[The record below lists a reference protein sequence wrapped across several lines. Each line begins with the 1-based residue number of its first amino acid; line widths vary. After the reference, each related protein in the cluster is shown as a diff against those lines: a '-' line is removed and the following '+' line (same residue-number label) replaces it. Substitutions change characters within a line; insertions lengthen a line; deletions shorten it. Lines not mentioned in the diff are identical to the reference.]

1 MGESGSGKSTLAL
14 TILRLLPPAAKI
26 VSGEI
31 LFEGE
36 NLLAMSDAEMRR
48 VRGKRIAMILQDPMA
63 SLNPLFTIGDQ
74 VSEPLRVHEGVG
86 RRSAWSRATDLLKA
100 VRIPAPEARVREYP
114 HQMSGGMRQRIVGA
128 IAISCAPRL
137 LIADEPTTS
146 LDLTIQAQYLNLLRD
161 LQREHRL
168 ALIFITHNLGIV
180 AKMCDQVA
188 VMYGGRLVE
197 WGPVTRIFD
206 APRPSLHPRAA
217 RVDPAHGRRP
227 GAPHRHRG
235 PAAGPGRAADR
246 LRLPPALPPGHGPLP
261 RGGAAR
267 DRRSARATPRAAG
280 STCRPPSTAATS
292 MTDRAPL
299 LEARNL
305 TKHFPVRRGFLAKPL
320 GVVRAVDGVTFSIGV
335 GKTLGVVGESGCGK
349 TTTAKLVLRLEE
361 PTGGALLFDGQ
372 DISGLEGREVMQ
384 YRKAVQ
390 AVFQDP
396 FASLN
401 PRMRVDAIISEPL
414 ITHERLDA
422 AEVDKRVARLI
433 DLVGLPERSAKLFP
447 HEFSGGQ
454 RQRIAIARSLAVSPR
469 LVVLDEPVSALD
481 VSIRAQIL
489 NLLRDL
495 QAQLGLS
502 YLFIAHD
509 LAAVAH
515 MSHTIAVM
523 YLGQIVEIGD
533 AAAIA
538 TRPRAP
544 VHPGPLRGGPAVA
557 SRRSSARSW
566 CSPARSRARSTRRSP
581 AASTPAARTRWPA
594 ARARSRCSAKRRGG
608 GWPATSTRRPPDRG
622 RSRAPAA
629 SHPLT
634 PRRPRR
640 ARRASPPRSG
650 KAPAAANSV
659 RPAADGTMIRPWTCS
674 GCSSTSCSTSIGT

>member
-1 MGESGSGKSTLAL
+1 
-14 TILRLLPPAAKI
+14 
-26 VSGEI
+26 
-31 LFEGE
+31 
-36 NLLAMSDAEMRR
+36 
-48 VRGKRIAMILQDPMA
+48 
-63 SLNPLFTIGDQ
+63 
-74 VSEPLRVHEGVG
+74 
-86 RRSAWSRATDLLKA
+86 
-100 VRIPAPEARVREYP
+100 
-114 HQMSGGMRQRIVGA
+114 
-128 IAISCAPRL
+128 
-137 LIADEPTTS
+137 
-146 LDLTIQAQYLNLLRD
+146 
-161 LQREHRL
+161 
-168 ALIFITHNLGIV
+168 
-180 AKMCDQVA
+180 
-188 VMYGGRLVE
+188 
-197 WGPVTRIFD
+197 
-206 APRPSLHPRAA
+206 
-217 RVDPAHGRRP
+217 
-227 GAPHRHRG
+227 
-235 PAAGPGRAADR
+235 
-246 LRLPPALPPGHGPLP
+246 
-261 RGGAAR
+261 
-267 DRRSARATPRAAG
+267 
-280 STCRPPSTAATS
+280 
-292 MTDRAPL
+292 MTDRAAL

-320 GVVRAVDGVTFSIGV
+320 GVVRAVDGVSFSIGV

-372 DISGLEGREVMQ
+372 DIGGLEGREVMQ

-433 DLVGLPERSAKLFP
+433 DLVGLPERSARLFP

-533 AAAIA
+533 ATAIA
-538 TRPRAP
+538 TRPQ
-544 VHPGPLRGGPAVA
+544 HPYTQALFAAALPSHPAEQREEMVLTGEVPSPLNPPLACRFHPRCPHAMA
-557 SRRSSARSW
+557 
-566 CSPARSRARSTRRSP
+566 
-581 AASTPAARTRWPA
+581 
-594 ARARSRCSAKRRGG
+594 RCSSEEPVLREAEGRRVACHLYPQ
-608 GWPATSTRRPPDRG
+608 PA
-622 RSRAPAA
+622 
-629 SHPLT
+629 
-634 PRRPRR
+634 
-640 ARRASPPRSG
+640 
-650 KAPAAANSV
+650 
-659 RPAADGTMIRPWTCS
+659 
-674 GCSSTSCSTSIGT
+674 